1 MVQPDRGGSIS
12 LDRNGRPLVPA
23 IEIISTRNDQDPIA
37 WCQWH
42 HWNIMTNAAEVELPN
57 GVSVLPLHVVAQGN
71 MNLAWFD
78 FEPKRN

>member
-1 MVQPDRGGSIS
+1 
-12 LDRNGRPLVPA
+12 
-23 IEIISTRNDQDPIA
+23 
-37 WCQWH
+37 
-42 HWNIMTNAAEVELPN
+42 MTNAAEVELPN